1 MDAGGRV
8 TLGAVTERAR
18 GEGTALNL
26 MTLGRDPA
34 NGVMGIYW
42 CGFKNTPIQ
51 SLPKY
56 GAGLLFGAVKDLF
69 IHAFQTSTEP
79 QAERLHALAKGSK
92 L

>member
-1 MDAGGRV
+1 MA
-8 TLGAVTERAR
+8 T
-18 GEGTALNL
+18 
-26 MTLGRDPA
+26 
-34 NGVMGIYW
+34 YW

-69 IHAFQTSTEP
+69 IHTFQTSTEP